1 MKTWK
6 IIVIAIASVIASAT
20 AAFLII
26 HRRVIAA
33 WINDEELPELPAWHP
48 GCHGGKKLPKCCDEK
63 NVRTAVMKRSFLTA
77 VSKETLPEE

>member
-63 NVRTAVMKRSFLTA
+63 KRSDCCDEKKL
-77 VSKETLPEE
+77 SDCCK